1 MKVIAKT
8 GRDEMAFV
16 YIIEYENGKMLE
28 CVESLQPPFTR
39 DEKWILLVS
48 TMHGCPVGCKM
59 CDAGGYFHGKPTA
72 EEILDQI
79 DYMIRNRYPDGHVPS
94 KQFKIQFARMGE
106 PALNNAVLDVLE
118 ELPKR
123 YDAPGLMPSISSV
136 APNGTDPFFERL
148 LEIKNRLYPDGQF
161 QFQFSIH
168 TTDQELRDQL
178 VPVKKWDFAKMAAF
192 GERFYTEGERKI
204 TLNFALAQGQP
215 LDPEVLKEYFS
226 PDIFLIKITPLN
238 PTYRAVEN
246 QLETYIDPNADLG
259 QDQVVS
265 ALEEAGYQ
273 VIVSIGEV
281 EENLI
286 GSNCGQYLRRHIEAE
301 NALQNGYTFDLVE
314 NEIEA
319 EASAAD

>member
-1 MKVIAKT
+1 MKVVAKT
-8 GRDEMAFV
+8 GKDDMAFV
-16 YIIEYENGKMLE
+16 YIVEYENGKMLE

-39 DEKWILLVS
+39 DEKWILLTS

-72 EEILDQI
+72 EEILEQI
-79 DYMIRNRYPDGHVPS
+79 DFMVVNRYPDRRVLS

-106 PALNNAVLDVLE
+106 PALNDAVLDVLE

-136 APNGTDPFFERL
+136 APKGTDAFFERL
-148 LEIKNRLYPDGQF
+148 LEIKNRLYSSGHF

-168 TTDQELRDQL
+168 TTDLALRDEL

-192 GERFYTEGERKI
+192 GERFYEEGDRKV

-215 LDPEVLKEYFS
+215 LDPEVLKTHFS
-226 PDIFLIKITPLN
+226 PDVFLIKITPLN

-246 QLETYIDPNADLG
+246 NLESYIDPHEQNVN
-259 QDQVVS
+259 QDAVVK
-265 ALEEAGYQ
+265 ALEEAGYD

-286 GSNCGQYLRRHIEAE
+286 GSNCGQYLRRHMEAGD
-301 NALQNGYTFDLVE
+301 NLSDGYTYELE
-314 NEIEA
+314 EGMLSIQ
-319 EASAAD
+319 

>member
-8 GRDEMAFV
+8 GKDDMAFV
-16 YIIEYENGKMLE
+16 YIVAYENGKKLE

-39 DEKWILLVS
+39 DEKWILLTS

-72 EEILDQI
+72 EEILEQI
-79 DYMIRNRYPDGHVPS
+79 DFMVVNRYPDRRVLS

-106 PALNNAVLDVLE
+106 PALNDAVLDVLE

-136 APNGTDPFFERL
+136 APKGTDAFFERL
-148 LEIKNRLYPDGQF
+148 LEIKNRLYSGGHF

-168 TTDQELRDQL
+168 TTDLALRDEL
-178 VPVKKWDFAKMAAF
+178 VPVKKWDFEKMAAF
-192 GERFYTEGERKI
+192 GERFYEEGDRKV

-215 LDPEVLKEYFS
+215 LDPEVLKAHFS
-226 PDIFLIKITPLN
+226 PEIFLIKITPLN

-246 QLETYIDPNADLG
+246 NLETYIDPHEQNVN
-259 QDQVVS
+259 QDAVVK
-265 ALEEAGYQ
+265 ALKEAGYD

-286 GSNCGQYLRRHIEAE
+286 GSNCGQYLRRHMEAGD
-301 NALQNGYTFDLVE
+301 NLSDGYTYELKETLLTVL
-314 NEIEA
+314 
-319 EASAAD
+319 

>member
-8 GRDEMAFV
+8 GTDEIAFV
-16 YIIEYENGKMLE
+16 YIVEYENGKMLE
-28 CVESLQPPFTR
+28 CVESVQPPFTR

-59 CDAGGYFHGKPTA
+59 CDAGGYFHGKPSA
-72 EEILDQI
+72 EEILEQI
-79 DYMIRNRYPDGHVPS
+79 DFMVRNRYPDGCVAS

-106 PALNNAVLDVLE
+106 PALNDAVLDVLE
-118 ELPKR
+118 ELPLR

-136 APNGTDPFFERL
+136 APFGADAFFERL
-148 LEIKNRLYPDGQF
+148 LDIKNRLYSDGHF

-168 TTDQELRDQL
+168 TTDLVLRDEL
-178 VPVKKWDFAKMAAF
+178 VPIKKWDFAKMAEF
-192 GERFYTEGERKI
+192 GERFYREGDRKI

-215 LDPEVLKEYFS
+215 LDPDVLIKYFS

-246 QLETYIDPNADLG
+246 QLETYIDPLADAS
-259 QDQVVS
+259 QDAIVI
-265 ALEEAGYQ
+265 ALEEVGYQ

-286 GSNCGQYLRRHIEAE
+286 GSNCGQYLRRHLEAE
-301 NALQNGYTFDLVE
+301 EDLSDGYTYVLEEEERVLM
-314 NEIEA
+314 
-319 EASAAD
+319 S